1 MFPAQ
6 IFRRTFE
13 SRDNSVVPTE
23 GKISKNVKKKKKF
36 YPKLFPL
43 VSRLILDSD
52 TPSLLACYSLTLTDS
67 SPPIELRS

>member
-1 MFPAQ
+1 MFPVQ

-23 GKISKNVKKKKKF
+23 GKISKNVKKKKF